1 MWQCGKPHQTAIEVA
16 WWMDNETFLGEKN
29 HKFGEP
35 GGKKLSIFR
44 LCLCE
49 QYLVQAYI
57 LHVWTAQSRKSTAH
71 DWIALFLRSV
81 SSGSNASKSQLAVK
95 GPFPVMTGIPHSLDG
110 IAKTRA
116 LPSESS
122 CYALKTSIY
131 DHLSHLFISIHI
143 VRYYKYHISLLYMS
157 EGFIM
162 CP

>member
-1 MWQCGKPHQTAIEVA
+1 MLPRLPGSGPKSTEAMWQCGKPHQTAIEVA
-16 WWMDNETFLGEKN
+16 WWMDNETCFGEKN

-95 GPFPVMTGIPHSLDG
+95 GPFPVMTGIPHSTGRHRKNKSTAVRVELLCIED
-110 IAKTRA
+110 KHRR
-116 LPSESS
+116 SS
-122 CYALKTSIY
+122 FSSFHIY
-131 DHLSHLFISIHI
+131 SYLFI
-143 VRYYKYHISLLYMS
+143 L
-157 EGFIM
+157 
-162 CP
+162 